1 MLFWRE
7 DAVELCWAFIDP
19 ILEDFE
25 NCADRSERLLPSSA
39 GTWGPDIS
47 KIKRD

>member
-19 ILEDFE
+19 ILKDFE
-25 NCADRSERLLPSSA
+25 TRGDRNELLLTYAA
-39 GTWGPDIS
+39 GTWGPDINADR
-47 KIKRD
+47 K